1 VLTSTPR
8 YQGRIH
14 MPYVINTNTAATSA
28 ANSLGKTNAA
38 LQKSLE
44 RLSSGNKVNSAV
56 DDAGALAVSMKLGA
70 QVVRT
75 DAAINVLGNAI
86 SFLQTQDGAFD
97 TVANIVTRMSELA
110 TLNTD
115 PTKSQSDKD
124 NYQTEFTVLKA
135 QITNLLDSKFNGV
148 DLFASGGG
156 TARVV
161 ISEDGTQTFDISIA
175 DLEAATTA
183 ITGATNLSATTIATY
198 TTALEGIAGLRAA
211 NGAQSNGLGVN
222 IKQLETNR
230 SNLEAALSRIRDT
243 DVAKESTT
251 LAKLN
256 ILNQAGVAMLAQA
269 NSAQQA
275 ALRLLN

>member
-1 VLTSTPR
+1 
-8 YQGRIH
+8 